1 MNLEQARFNMVE
13 QQIRPWDVL
22 DQRVLDAVAAVPRD
36 VFVPDAYR
44 QLAYADIEI
53 PLGEG
58 EVMMA
63 PKVEGRMLQ
72 ALRLRP
78 TDRVLEVGTG
88 SGFVTALLARLSAH
102 VRSVER
108 VEAFSRRAD
117 ERLAA
122 QGVGNVTLEVGD
134 GRGGWPERGPFDAI
148 AMTGSLPEVDEALL
162 RQLAPGGRLF
172 VVIGVPPVM
181 EALLMTR
188 VGDTDW
194 ARESLFETELPPL
207 RGLPTRESFV
217 F

>member
-36 VFVPDAYR
+36 AFVPDAYR
-44 QLAYADIEI
+44 QLAYADIEV

-78 TDRVLEVGTG
+78 TDRILEVGTG
-88 SGFVTALLARLSAH
+88 SGFVTALLARLSSR
-102 VRSVER
+102 VLSVER
-108 VEAFSRRAD
+108 LDAFSRRAG

-134 GRGGWPERGPFDAI
+134 GRGGWPAGGPFDAI
-148 AMTGSLPEVDEALL
+148 AMTGSLPEPDETLL

-172 VVIGVPPVM
+172 LVVGAPPVM
-181 EALLMTR
+181 EALLFTR
-188 VGDTDW
+188 VGEADW

-207 RGLPTRESFV
+207 RGLPPRESFV

>member
-36 VFVPDAYR
+36 AFVPEAYR
-44 QLAYADIEI
+44 QLAYADIEV

-58 EVMMA
+58 EFMMA

-102 VRSVER
+102 VLSVER
-108 VEAFSRRAD
+108 LETFSRRAG

-122 QGVGNVTLEVGD
+122 QGVENVTLQVGD
-134 GRGGWPERGPFDAI
+134 GRGGWPDGGPFDAI
-148 AMTGSLPEVDEALL
+148 AMTGSLPEVDETLL

-172 VVIGVPPVM
+172 VVVGVPPVM
-181 EALLMTR
+181 EALLLTR
-188 VGDTDW
+188 VGDADW

-207 RGLPTRESFV
+207 RGLPPRERFV